1 MGEKPN
7 QPFQLSFKSSLTFN
21 RLSFLVILV
30 MLGAALYV
38 FRQADGKP
46 DFANVPV
53 ATLAAASLSADE
65 VETGTHWADPPEFPT
80 LAGLG
85 YSFVI
90 ITLDPDDRKSWKKTF
105 DAAEAAGLKL
115 SVGLYPEPYRL
126 RNGRWSITAEG
137 KAFLR
142 YAASRASIV
151 KSVFVYNEPY
161 WIHPLTERQHECGAL
176 SAKELRLLRNAI
188 RAVWPQALV
197 HHDLGDPSKWAPG
210 GTYARRYP
218 CLGETYADQTGVADL
233 VGIWYYPFVE
243 EGYLRESSLAG
254 LRREIAFVRENMH
267 AEPVVAGQGFRCSHC
282 GEASRW
288 PSAEELKDW
297 NCSLRRLAPH
307 AISWYP
313 WRQDMYEDY
322 LSKHPRLWPLTGAQ
336 PCL

>member
-1 MGEKPN
+1 M
-7 QPFQLSFKSSLTFN
+7 
-21 RLSFLVILV
+21 
-30 MLGAALYV
+30 
-38 FRQADGKP
+38 
-46 DFANVPV
+46 
-53 ATLAAASLSADE
+53 
-65 VETGTHWADPPEFPT
+65 
-80 LAGLG
+80 
-85 YSFVI
+85 
-90 ITLDPDDRKSWKKTF
+90 DPDDRKSWKKTF

-115 SVGLYPEPYRL
+115 SVGLYQEPYRL

-233 VGIWYYPFVE
+233 VGIWYYQFVE

>member
-1 MGEKPN
+1 MVTTDRATPRGGGN
-7 QPFQLSFKSSLTFN
+7 S
-21 RLSFLVILV
+21 LSFLVILV
-30 MLGAALYV
+30 VLGASLYL
-38 FRQADGKP
+38 FRQADPEAALDNG
-46 DFANVPV
+46 PV
-53 ATLAAASLSADE
+53 TALAAASLSPDQ

-80 LAGLG
+80 LVKLG

-90 ITLDPDDRKSWKKTF
+90 TTLDPHNRKSWKKTF
-105 DAAEAAGLKL
+105 DAAEAAGIKL

-126 RNGRWSITAEG
+126 RDGQWSITAEG

-142 YAASRASIV
+142 FAASRASIV

-161 WIHPLTERQHECGAL
+161 WIHPLTGRQNKCGAL
-176 SAKELRLLRNAI
+176 PADELRLLRNAI

-210 GTYARRYP
+210 GAYARRYP
-218 CLGETYADQTGVADL
+218 CLGEKYADQTGVADL

-254 LRREIAFVRENMH
+254 LRREIAFVREKMH
-267 AEPVVAGQGFRCSHC
+267 AEPVVAGQAFRCSHC

-288 PSAEELKDW
+288 PSAEELQDW
-297 NCSLRRLAPH
+297 NCSLRRLAPQ

-313 WRQDMYEDY
+313 WRQEMYEDY
-322 LSKHPRLWPLTGAQ
+322 LSKHPQLWPLTGAQ

>member
-1 MGEKPN
+1 MGEKQN
-7 QPFQLSFKSSLTFN
+7 QPFQLPFKSSLTFN
-21 RLSFLVILV
+21 RLSFLVIFV
-30 MLGAALYV
+30 MLGAGLYL
-38 FRQADGKP
+38 FRQADGKA

-53 ATLAAASLSADE
+53 AALAAASVSANE

-142 YAASRASIV
+142 YTASRASIV
-151 KSVFVYNEPY
+151 KSLFVYNEPY

-176 SAKELRLLRNAI
+176 SAEELRLLRSAI
-188 RAVWPQALV
+188 RDVWPQALV

-210 GTYARRYP
+210 GFYARQYP
-218 CLGETYADQTGVADL
+218 CLGEKYADQTGVADL

-243 EGYLRESSLAG
+243 EGYLRETSLAG
-254 LRREIAFVRENMH
+254 LRREIAFVREKMH
-267 AEPVVAGQGFRCSHC
+267 AEPVVAGQAFRCSDC

-288 PSAEELKDW
+288 PTAEELKDW

-322 LSKHPRLWPLTGAQ
+322 LSKHPRLWSLTGAQ